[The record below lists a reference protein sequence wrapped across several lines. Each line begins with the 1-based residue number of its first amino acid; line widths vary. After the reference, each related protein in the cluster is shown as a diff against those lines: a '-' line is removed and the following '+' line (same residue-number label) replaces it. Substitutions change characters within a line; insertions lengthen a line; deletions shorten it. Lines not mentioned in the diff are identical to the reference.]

1 MINVFSPSISFSD
14 KIALLKT
21 INNKEISGTS
31 NVINEFEENLSRT
44 FNRKHTTA
52 VSNGS
57 LALDLALQLIDLKK
71 GDEVIIPSFTIVS
84 CLSSIMRTEATPV
97 FCDVDPLSWNMTLE
111 NVKGKY
117 SENTKAV
124 LLVHTY
130 GLPAE
135 ATDIESF
142 CKEKNIILI
151 EDAAEAHGQT
161 DNDRVCGS
169 FGEISTM
176 SFYTNKHITTG
187 EGGAVLVDSDELSK
201 KAKQMRNLDFTSE
214 NRFQHKNMYW
224 NYRMGGLQAS
234 LGISQIKKLD
244 KTIAEKIKQGEYYQE
259 LLNDYDDIIQL
270 PLREIRK
277 SLNHYWVFGIVL
289 KKSNIRDTLMKKLYD
304 SNIETRPFFYPLHL
318 QPFFKEKN
326 KNSNESLTESEN
338 LGQNG
343 LYIPIGSHLDKRKQK
358 FIVKTLTSAVKELS
372 KNKN

>member
-1 MINVFSPSISFSD
+1 MINVFSPNISLSD
-14 KIALLKT
+14 KIALFKT
-21 INNKEISGTS
+21 INKKEISGTS
-31 NVINEFEENLSRT
+31 NAINKFEESLSST
-44 FNRKHTTA
+44 FNRKHATA

-71 GDEVIIPSFTIVS
+71 GDEVIVPSFTIVS
-84 CLSSIMRTEATPV
+84 CLSSILRTDATPV
-97 FCDVDPLSWNMTLE
+97 FCDVDPFSWNMTLE
-111 NVKGKY
+111 NVKNKY
-117 SENTKAV
+117 SKNTKAV

-135 ATDIESF
+135 ANDIEAF
-142 CKEKNIILI
+142 CKEKNLILI

-234 LGISQIKKLD
+234 LGISQIKRLD
-244 KTIAEKIKQGEYYQE
+244 KTISEKIEQGEYYQN

-289 KKSNIRDTLMKKLYD
+289 KKSNIRDTLMKKLYE
-304 SNIETRPFFYPLHL
+304 SKIETRPFFYPLHL

-326 KNSNESLTESEN
+326 PHVNESLSESEN
-338 LGQNG
+338 LGKNG
-343 LYIPIGSHLDKRKQK
+343 LYIPLGSHLNKKKQK
-358 FIVKTLTSAVKELS
+358 FIVKTLTSAVKELNR
-372 KNKN
+372 K